1 MKSDDGD
8 TNQLTAGVQ
17 DNSVANNSRQPHL
30 MGTQLV
36 TDAND
41 DREDHAHDS
50 IIDNKL
56 LRDVNNDDASRCFT
70 TVKRAGVDSIV

>member
-1 MKSDDGD
+1 M
-8 TNQLTAGVQ
+8 LTVGVQ
-17 DNSVANNSRQPHL
+17 ENSVANNSRQPHL

-36 TDAND
+36 TDANGGD
-41 DREDHAHDS
+41 DQVRDS

>member
-1 MKSDDGD
+1 
-8 TNQLTAGVQ
+8 
-17 DNSVANNSRQPHL
+17 

-36 TDAND
+36 TDANGGD
-41 DREDHAHDS
+41 DQVRDS